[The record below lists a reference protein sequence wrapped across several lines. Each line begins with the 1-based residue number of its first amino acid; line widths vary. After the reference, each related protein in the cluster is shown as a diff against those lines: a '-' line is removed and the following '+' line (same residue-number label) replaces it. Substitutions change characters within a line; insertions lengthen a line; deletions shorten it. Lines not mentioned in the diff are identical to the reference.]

1 MPEFDEPV
9 FRDLLFH
16 QKRKHGKWR
25 EVEAPQLEGLVAD
38 THAHLQL
45 LADPALSLAR
55 AAAHGVGF
63 VCTITDVPEDGAVTF
78 EQLGSWEHE
87 TALNIGRLVHRC

>member
-1 MPEFDEPV
+1 M
-9 FRDLLFH
+9 
-16 QKRKHGKWR
+16 
-25 EVEAPQLEGLVAD
+25 AD

-63 VCTITDVPEDGAVTF
+63 VCTITDVHEDGAVTF

>member
-9 FRDLLFH
+9 FRDLLFR

-25 EVEAPQLEGLVAD
+25 EVEAPQLEALVAD

-55 AAAHGVGF
+55 AGAHGVGF
-63 VCTITDVPEDGAVTF
+63 VCTMSDVYEDGADTF
-78 EQLGSWEHE
+78 EQLKDWEHE
-87 TALNIGRLVHRC
+87 AALNIGRLVRRC